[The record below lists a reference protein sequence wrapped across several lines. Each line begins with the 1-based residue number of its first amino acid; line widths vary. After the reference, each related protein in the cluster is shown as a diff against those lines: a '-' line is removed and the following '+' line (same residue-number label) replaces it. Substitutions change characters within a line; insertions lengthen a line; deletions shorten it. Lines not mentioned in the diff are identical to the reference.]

1 MRVVPGPGELPSPS
15 SEVTATVTDDWEWL
29 DGAKP
34 ALIVLGIQFV
44 LAIVAAMGVKLVG
57 L

>member
-1 MRVVPGPGELPSPS
+1 MPGPGELPSPS